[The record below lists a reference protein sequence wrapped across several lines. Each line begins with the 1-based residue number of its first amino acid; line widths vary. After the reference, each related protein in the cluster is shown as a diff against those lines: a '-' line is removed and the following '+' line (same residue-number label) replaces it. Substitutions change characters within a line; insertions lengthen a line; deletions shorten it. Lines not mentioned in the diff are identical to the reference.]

1 MLQGRLDRTS
11 LCASRA
17 GGNSGRTQHDAARL
31 ARNVTTRVK
40 ATRVIDTTEEEGLDV
55 FDTARMAAIAY
66 LALHGPCVALTR
78 ATDAEKVF

>member
-1 MLQGRLDRTS
+1 M
-11 LCASRA
+11 
-17 GGNSGRTQHDAARL
+17 
-31 ARNVTTRVK
+31 TTRVK
-40 ATRVIDTTEEEGLDV
+40 ATWVIDTTEEEGLDV